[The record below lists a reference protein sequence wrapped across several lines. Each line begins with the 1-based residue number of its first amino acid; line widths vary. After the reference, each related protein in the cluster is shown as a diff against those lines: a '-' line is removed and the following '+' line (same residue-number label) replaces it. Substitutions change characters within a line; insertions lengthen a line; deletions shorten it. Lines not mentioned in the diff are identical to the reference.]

1 MTVITAQASSCTGV
15 MHNSKMRLADDISM
29 QPHLYRTLRKEGAH
43 VPLAAQLGEL
53 NALGCR

>member
-1 MTVITAQASSCTGV
+1 